1 MKPVQPVAVSVTD
14 LTRRIKSAIEGQ
26 PELRHVWVR
35 GEISNF
41 KRHTSGHLYFNLKD
55 ADSQIRAVMFRGSA
69 DTLTFAPA
77 DGCEALALGSISV
90 YEKRGEYQ
98 LYVTAMRPAGL
109 GALHMQFE
117 ELKARLAAEGLFDR
131 PRKPIPSMPE
141 RIAVV
146 TSPTGAAV
154 RDVVNVITRRYP
166 AVELTV
172 VPALVQGDDAPDSIR
187 AALAHAQALQGVDV
201 ILLVRG
207 GGSIEDLWAFNHE
220 GLARDIA
227 ASPIPVITGVGH
239 ETDFTIADFVSD
251 MRAPTPSA
259 AAETAAPELEALREQ
274 ARVASRRLSRAAAA
288 RIRLERS
295 RLNACRAALSP
306 RRMRDLFNQQR
317 QSIDDMMRTAQA
329 ALKRRVQAERLAVQ
343 SLQHRL
349 RALDPFAVLGR
360 GYAVLRLVKNQSVIT
375 SIDKAVP
382 GAEID
387 AVLQDGALRSVVLE
401 KRGGDFLKK
410 KKPGELD
417 L

>member
-1 MKPVQPVAVSVTD
+1 
-14 LTRRIKSAIEGQ
+14 
-26 PELRHVWVR
+26 
-35 GEISNF
+35 
-41 KRHTSGHLYFNLKD
+41 
-55 ADSQIRAVMFRGSA
+55 
-69 DTLTFAPA
+69 
-77 DGCEALALGSISV
+77 
-90 YEKRGEYQ
+90 
-98 LYVTAMRPAGL
+98 
-109 GALHMQFE
+109 
-117 ELKARLAAEGLFDR
+117 
-131 PRKPIPSMPE
+131 
-141 RIAVV
+141 
-146 TSPTGAAV
+146 
-154 RDVVNVITRRYP
+154 
-166 AVELTV
+166 VELTV
-172 VPALVQGDDAPDSIR
+172 VPALVQGEDAPDSIR
-187 AALAHAQALQGVDV
+187 AALAQAQALPGVDV

-259 AAETAAPELEALREQ
+259 AAETAVPELEALREQ

-317 QSIDDMMRTAQA
+317 QSIDDMMRSAQA

-387 AVLQDGALRSVVLE
+387 AVLKDGALRSVVLE